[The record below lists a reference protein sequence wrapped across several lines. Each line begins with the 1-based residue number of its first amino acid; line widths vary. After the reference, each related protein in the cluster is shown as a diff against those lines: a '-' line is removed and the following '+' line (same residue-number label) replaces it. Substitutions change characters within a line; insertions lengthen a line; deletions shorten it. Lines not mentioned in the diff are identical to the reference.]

1 MNASS
6 IGDPQ
11 CATQKRRHHQRQRP
25 LRCTSSGAS
34 HNTKRLHTPSSS
46 MMIFTYCCI
55 VILSVSS
62 DNSNGGL
69 LPSATLA
76 AEAAVAFS
84 WDERQ
89 HRHASSPSSLSSRSA
104 FGVRG
109 GGEVNTANDETLAIQ
124 QTDSTAAAATL
135 LDANDV
141 VVHQRQH
148 LQKSS
153 NKRMV
158 WMRNRLFS
166 RTISLR
172 GGVDDDDDRTADTS
186 DGNGGTDSS
195 HTAVANTDSVRKQ
208 SVATSRSDSDE
219 DDIEN
224 TLYTAKNDS
233 AIGTPATIEEEDAM
247 QQMDNDTLVTEEI
260 VGNEDQGAIGVFTSF
275 LSFFRAPAPKEVAAV
290 ASSAVEA
297 TVKTMNNNANKIPHG
312 PSGGGGGTT
321 LTLSSD
327 EDEADD
333 SSKESDAEFVI
344 TANEVPQTS
353 RKSSESSPSKSKK
366 ATFGTTRTAGD
377 SSAFVVPRGVPLSAR
392 DEVVASLE
400 TDKQSDRGE
409 ERLELVADAVSAGN
423 TEAHGESKSSKLKK
437 TATLEPSSAEEA
449 TSRDE
454 MNVTTPIQSN
464 NDTTVP
470 SSGFLA
476 KSNAS
481 ITEAT
486 PVRLVPAQQ
495 GDYTS
500 SGYVSSSV

>member
-109 GGEVNTANDETLAIQ
+109 GGEVNTTNDETRAIQ
-124 QTDSTAAAATL
+124 QTDSTAAATTL
-135 LDANDV
+135 LDTNDV
-141 VVHQRQH
+141 VVYQRQH

-208 SVATSRSDSDE
+208 SVATSRSDNDE

-233 AIGTPATIEEEDAM
+233 AMGTPETIEEEDAM

-275 LSFFRAPAPKEVAAV
+275 LSFFRAPAPNEAAAV

-312 PSGGGGGTT
+312 PSGGGGT

-327 EDEADD
+327 EDVAED

-500 SGYVSSSV
+500 TGYVSSSV